1 MMLHI
6 PQLLTSEEL
15 SSLRMAL
22 DAAPWRDGAMTAGA
36 QASKLKTAEQLPY
49 EEPANLRLSAVIA
62 RALKRTPMF
71 QSAALPRT
79 ILPPRFNRYSG
90 GGAFGNHVDS
100 AIHLDPSTSLSV
112 RTDISTT
119 VFLSDPEDYDGGEL
133 VIEDTYGA
141 HEVKLPAGDAI
152 LYPSTSL
159 HRVEPVT
166 RGTRTVSVLW
176 TQSMVRDGVRRQM
189 LFDLD
194 MIILKLRMRL
204 GDSEEVVGLTSHYH
218 NLIRQWA
225 EV

>member
-1 MMLHI
+1 
-6 PQLLTSEEL
+6 
-15 SSLRMAL
+15 
-22 DAAPWRDGAMTAGA
+22 
-36 QASKLKTAEQLPY
+36 
-49 EEPANLRLSAVIA
+49 
-62 RALKRTPMF
+62 LKR
-71 QSAALPRT
+71 
-79 ILPPRFNRYSG
+79 G
-90 GGAFGNHVDS
+90 GTFGNHVDS
-100 AIHLDPSTSLSV
+100 AVHFDPSTGLSV

-133 VIEDTYGA
+133 IIEDTYGA

-194 MIILKLRMRL
+194 MTILKLRARL
-204 GDSEEVVGLTSHYH
+204 GDSDEVVALTSHYH

-225 EV
+225 EL

>member
-6 PQLLTSEEL
+6 PQLLTPEEL
-15 SSLRMAL
+15 SSLRTAL

-49 EEPANLRLSAVIA
+49 DAPVNLRLSAVIA
-62 RALKRTPMF
+62 GALKRNPMF
-71 QSAALPRT
+71 LSAALPKT

-90 GGAFGNHVDS
+90 GGTFGNHVDS
-100 AIHLDPSTSLSV
+100 AVHLDPSTGLNA

-119 VFLSDPEDYDGGEL
+119 VFLCDPDDYDGGEL
-133 VIEDTYGA
+133 IIEDTYGA

-166 RGTRTVSVLW
+166 RGTRMVSVLW

-194 MIILKLRMRL
+194 MTILKLRARL

>member
-6 PQLLTSEEL
+6 PQLLTTEEL
-15 SSLRMAL
+15 TSLRAEL
-22 DAAPWRDGAMTAGA
+22 ATAPWRDGGMTAGA
-36 QASKLKTAEQLPY
+36 QASKLKKAEQLPY
-49 EEPANLRLSAVIA
+49 EDPVNLRLSAIVA
-62 RALKRTPMF
+62 SALKRHPMF
-71 QSAALPRT
+71 ASAALPKT

-90 GGAFGNHVDS
+90 GGTFGNHVDS
-100 AIHLDPSTSLSV
+100 AVHFDPSTGLSV

-133 VIEDTYGA
+133 IIEDTYGA

-194 MIILKLRMRL
+194 MTILKLRARL
-204 GDSEEVVGLTSHYH
+204 GDSDEVVALTSHYH

-225 EV
+225 EL

>member
-6 PQLLTSEEL
+6 PQLLTLEEL
-15 SSLRMAL
+15 ASLNAGL
-22 DAAPWRDGAMTAGA
+22 AAAPWADGGMTAGA
-36 QASKLKTAEQLPY
+36 QAGKLKTAEQLPY
-49 EEPANLRLSAVIA
+49 RDPVNLRLSAVVA
-62 RALKRTPMF
+62 AALKRHPMF
-71 QSAALPRT
+71 QSAALPKT
-79 ILPPRFNRYSG
+79 ILPPRFNRYSS

-100 AIHLDPSTSLSV
+100 AVHLDPSTGLNV

-119 VFLSDPEDYDGGEL
+119 VFLNDPEAYDGGEL
-133 VIEDTYGA
+133 IIEDTYGA

-194 MIILKLRMRL
+194 MTILRLRARL

-225 EV
+225 EL

>member
-6 PQLLTSEEL
+6 PQLLTAEEL
-15 SSLRMAL
+15 SSLRAAL
-22 DAAPWRDGAMTAGA
+22 DTAPWRDGAMTAGA
-36 QASKLKTAEQLPY
+36 QASKLKKAEQLPY
-49 EEPANLRLSAVIA
+49 NEPVNLRLSAVVTA
-62 RALKRTPMF
+62 ALRRNPMF
-71 QSAALPRT
+71 SSAALPKT

-90 GGAFGNHVDS
+90 GSEFGNHVDS
-100 AIHLDPSTSLSV
+100 AVHLDPSSGLSI

-119 VFLSDPEDYDGGEL
+119 VFLNDPEDYDGGEL
-133 VIEDTYGA
+133 IVEDTYGA

-166 RGTRTVSVLW
+166 RGVRTVSVLW

-194 MIILKLRMRL
+194 MTILKLRGRL

-218 NLIRQWA
+218 NLIRQWV
-225 EV
+225 EL

>member
-6 PQLLTSEEL
+6 PQLLTAEEL
-15 SSLRMAL
+15 TTVNDGLAAAL
-22 DAAPWRDGAMTAGA
+22 WRDGGMTAGA

-49 EEPANLRLSAVIA
+49 ADPVNLRLSAIVA
-62 RALKRTPMF
+62 TALKRHPMF
-71 QSAALPRT
+71 QSAALPKT
-79 ILPPRFNRYSG
+79 ILPPRFNRYFG

-100 AIHLDPSTSLSV
+100 AVHLDPSTGLSV

-119 VFLSDPEDYDGGEL
+119 VFLTAPEDYDGGEL
-133 VIEDTYGA
+133 IIEDTYGA

-166 RGTRTVSVLW
+166 RGMRTVSVLW

-194 MIILKLRMRL
+194 MTILRLRARL

-225 EV
+225 EL

>member
-6 PQLLTSEEL
+6 PQLLTPEEL
-15 SSLRMAL
+15 ASVNAGLA
-22 DAAPWRDGAMTAGA
+22 AAPWRDGGMTAGA

-49 EEPANLRLSAVIA
+49 EAPVNLRLSAIVA
-62 RALKRTPMF
+62 AALKRHPMF
-71 QSAALPRT
+71 QSAALPKT

-100 AIHLDPSTSLSV
+100 AVHIDPSTGLSV

-119 VFLSDPEDYDGGEL
+119 VFLTAPEDYAGGEL
-133 VIEDTYGA
+133 IVEDTYGA

-152 LYPSTSL
+152 LYPATSL

-166 RGTRTVSVLW
+166 RGMRTVSVLW
-176 TQSMVRDGVRRQM
+176 TQSMVRDSVRRQM

-194 MIILKLRMRL
+194 MTILRLRSRL

-225 EV
+225 EL

>member
-6 PQLLTSEEL
+6 PQLLTPDEL
-15 SSLRMAL
+15 ASVNAGLA
-22 DAAPWRDGAMTAGA
+22 AAPWGDGGMTAGA
-36 QASKLKTAEQLPY
+36 QASKLKMAEQLPY
-49 EEPANLRLSAVIA
+49 EAPVNLRLSAIVA
-62 RALKRTPMF
+62 AALKRHPMF
-71 QSAALPRT
+71 QSAALAKV

-100 AIHLDPSTSLSV
+100 AVHLDPSTGLSV

-119 VFLSDPEDYDGGEL
+119 VFLTAPEDYDGGEL
-133 VIEDTYGA
+133 IIEDTYGV

-166 RGTRTVSVLW
+166 RGVRTVSVLW
-176 TQSMVRDGVRRQM
+176 TQSMVRDGVRRQL

-194 MIILKLRMRL
+194 MTILRLRARL

-225 EV
+225 DL